1 MLKKESQLDGLL
13 EMDWKKI
20 RVTSETAVDINLGHH
35 LYLQTVAANARNG
48 TSLFQRRRFPNVT
61 IDDVVKALNL
71 KTDKLKTER
80 QRMINDFLTW
90 VDYIL
95 SGVTRD
101 RLVNESGDALFLM
114 TPLAKYTVDAES
126 VIRGIYLWSAIQ
138 SRELIKKAE
147 AKYKKVI
154 GHGSYYLVD
163 MQQLA
168 KNGINA
174 DDLEHFSH
182 EDMID
187 FYREIKLITTQE
199 NVWREPEGKI
209 KYLFVRHSL
218 GSGISP
224 DLAIVLAGIIYGRDA
239 AFGVVLSQM
248 LESISIYT
256 HQYINYSEEITK
268 DISRKFLKLDINE
281 NELLSFV
288 NLVVMPDD
296 EHRDIVRMSSPL
308 ELFVADTKTGVY
320 PFEAYLA
327 FIEQKPS
334 VPTYIGA
341 NRILSLD
348 FFRYINK
355 LLLEF
360 KVLDTIPSVNY
371 LNLSLNL
378 PAADFAY
385 RDFIVIKADEPISKG
400 INEMIQTRK
409 DILIIIDDDGR
420 LKGVLHSS
428 DIVRLFER

>member
-1 MLKKESQLDGLL
+1 MLKKESQLNGLL

-20 RVTSETAVDINLGHH
+20 RVTSETSVDINLGHH
-35 LYLQTVAANARNG
+35 LYLQTVASNARNG

-95 SGVTRD
+95 SGVKRD
-101 RLVNESGDALFLM
+101 HLLNEAGEALFLIS
-114 TPLAKYTVDAES
+114 PLSKYTVDPDN
-126 VIRGIYLWSAIQ
+126 VVRGIYLWAAIQ
-138 SRELIKKAE
+138 NKEMIRKAE
-147 AKYKKVI
+147 VKYKKVI
-154 GHGSYYLVD
+154 GHGTYYLVD

-199 NVWREPEGKI
+199 IVWREPEGKI
-209 KYLFVRHSL
+209 KYLFIRHSL
-218 GSGISP
+218 GAGISS

-239 AFGVVLSQM
+239 AFGVVLSQV
-248 LESISIYT
+248 LEAIGIYA
-256 HQYINYSEEITK
+256 HQYINYNEEVSR
-268 DISRKFLKLDINE
+268 DIKRKFEKLDIDE
-281 NELLSFV
+281 NELLSFL

-296 EHRDIVRMSSPL
+296 ENRDSVPSSSPL
-308 ELFVADTKTGVY
+308 ELFVVDTKTGVY
-320 PFEAYLA
+320 PLEAYLN

-334 VPTYIGA
+334 IPTYIGA

-371 LNLSLNL
+371 LNLSMNL
-378 PAADFAY
+378 PASNFAY

-400 INEMIQTRK
+400 INQMIQTRK
-409 DILIIIDDDGR
+409 DILIIVDEEGR